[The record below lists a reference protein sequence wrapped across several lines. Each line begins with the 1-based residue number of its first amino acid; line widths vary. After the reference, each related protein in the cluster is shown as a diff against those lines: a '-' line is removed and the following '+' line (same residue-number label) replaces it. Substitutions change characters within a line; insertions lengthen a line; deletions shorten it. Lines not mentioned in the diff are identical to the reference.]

1 MIISEKNEKSQHCGS
16 TCLKMSQIIEYSNK
30 ASQNS
35 LTHRIVPLSGYI
47 RKLSLTRAIVPQL
60 CLLRKLLFIQSIN
73 DQNGTN
79 QNSLTRRIIPQLHC
93 LRKLLFHETEH
104 FIFAKLTLQ
113 LIIPLIIPYD
123 HLYVINILM
132 TSDIFL
138 TPSNLASM
146 TIACQRHL
154 TTLFLTHQLLS

>member
-1 MIISEKNEKSQHCGS
+1 
-16 TCLKMSQIIEYSNK
+16 MSLHALELNLVIK
-30 ASQNS
+30 APSS
-35 LTHRIVPLSGYI
+35 SSYI
-47 RKLSLTRAIVPQL
+47 RKLLLTRTIVPQL
-60 CLLRKLLFIQSIN
+60 CLLRKLSFVQSNN
-73 DQNGTN
+73 DQNGSN
-79 QNSLTRRIIPQLHC
+79 QNSLTRRIIPQLRC

-104 FIFAKLTLQ
+104 FIFPKLTLQ
-113 LIIPLIIPYD
+113 LVIPLIIP
-123 HLYVINILM
+123 M